1 MRPRRS
7 NDKVIASKWW
17 EAKAQEMLKSTRH
30 IGQVEVAYSLLP
42 MEDEKTAIRLL
53 KERPDLD
60 TLCALHCRY
69 QDLSKEQR
77 TDPSKLA
84 VDFKANELWRNLRLP
99 LGYGESPWDWDWQ
112 PPLSGIASEIADEVH
127 MAVCRA
133 VFRVPFLDFV
143 KWALGSDALF
153 IRSLFNAIRDVR
165 DRLQRE
171 IRDIPRT
178 KDIYFKVQKVRWQ
191 NPGTSTS

>member
-7 NDKVIASKWW
+7 REKVIASKWW
-17 EAKAQEMLKSTRH
+17 EAKAQEMLKTTRD
-30 IGQVEVAYSLLP
+30 IGKVEVAYALLP

-84 VDFKANELWRNLRLP
+84 LDVKANELWRNLRMP
-99 LGYGESPWDWDWQ
+99 PGYGGAPWDWNWQ
-112 PPLSGIASEIADEVH
+112 PPLSGIASEIADEFH

-133 VFRVPFLDFV
+133 VFRIAFLDFV
-143 KWALGSDALF
+143 KWALGCDALF
-153 IRSLFNAIRDVR
+153 IRSLFNAVRDVR
-165 DRLQRE
+165 NRLQRE
-171 IRDIPRT
+171 IQDSPGT
-178 KDIYFKVQKVRWQ
+178 KDIYLKVQKVSWQ
-191 NPGTSTS
+191 NPGMSTS